1 MGCAFFIS
9 GGIHLKSAGMRI
21 RKPKERGEWAE
32 LLFMAKAAELGFK
45 LSKPWGESAPYDVAI
60 DLRGCFIRVQ
70 VKSTMSRHRFMRT
83 HYKQNM
89 YVIDARRNSDRP
101 YRVSDF
107 DFLAVYIIPEDLW
120 YIVPASVAIRRKTM
134 CVIPGGK
141 RNRHGQ
147 YEEAWHLLSES
158 IGKRAGGHTLHAAAE
173 DALAEL
179 GGPCSLPTS
188 DEFPNPA
195 AASTSLSS

>member
-1 MGCAFFIS
+1 
-9 GGIHLKSAGMRI
+9 MRI

-60 DLRGCFIRVQ
+60 ELHGRFLRVQ
-70 VKSTMSRHRFMRT
+70 VKSTMARHRFMRT

-107 DFLAVYIIPEDLW
+107 DFLAAYIIPEDLW
-120 YIVPASVAIRRKTM
+120 YIVPAGLAIRRKTM

-141 RNRHGQ
+141 RNRNGQ
-147 YEEAWHLLSES
+147 FEEAWHLLSES
-158 IGKRAGGHTLHAAAE
+158 TRKGSGGHTLHAAAE
-173 DALAEL
+173 NLLSEL
-179 GGPCSLPTS
+179 RVPCFLSMS
-188 DEFPNPA
+188 DDCSAPPA
-195 AASTSLSS
+195 PSTSLSS